1 MRIIVLDTNIIL
13 DVLKFKVDLFEELKR
28 ICDFEYE
35 IKILDKTLKELEN
48 KPNAKLAFRF
58 IKEKNIKLINSKSAG
73 YVDAL
78 LLELPQDYIIVTN
91 DKDLKRKLRKE
102 NRPIITLRQKKY
114 LILEN
119 VL

>member
-58 IKEKNIKLINSKSAG
+58 IKEKNIKLINSEKG
-73 YVDAL
+73 YVDEL
-78 LLELPQDYIIVTN
+78 LLNLPKSYIIATN
-91 DKDLKRKLRKE
+91 DKALKNKVKSQNKAL
-102 NRPIITLRQKKY
+102 ITLRQKKY